1 MMSRRNNVETV
12 GYAFFGVMLA
22 VGVFCFIMAFS
33 MTMSRPAFGNE
44 MLNDRYEVLY
54 KLPKKDAKI
63 TPEVCDAVTQTA
75 GFIKGMMDKGADDTE
90 ISVKLSEAALAN
102 PGDRAGWV
110 AYHMVVDPDALANMR
125 EWPKEASY
133 EWMQRQFPDFSD
145 REYYQLYA
153 GTKCDQS
160 VGKTVKV
167 LKVKHIVK

>member
-1 MMSRRNNVETV
+1 MMSRRNNVEPT
-12 GYAFFGVMLA
+12 GYAYFSVMFA
-22 VGVFCFIMAFS
+22 CAVFCFVMVFS
-33 MTMSRPAFGNE
+33 MTMSRPTLANE
-44 MLNDRYEVLY
+44 TINGRYEVLY
-54 KLPKKDAKI
+54 KLPRVDAKI
-63 TPEVCDAVTQTA
+63 TPEVCDVVSQSA
-75 GFIKGMMDKGADDTE
+75 GIIKSMMDKGADDNE
-90 ISVKLSEAALAN
+90 ISMQLSEAALAN
-102 PGDRAGWV
+102 LEDRAGWV